1 MQQDESLIWSF
12 SISSFFT
19 NENVFFKGAR
29 GIGAICHDTTVFE
42 RYGTPPDN
50 FSWPCSFRNEP
61 KFKSAIEELQSE
73 VENTHVPYGGL
84 YLSLATNLSN
94 RNWLE
99 VEYKNKKQEIYLTVR
114 LDAVF
119 LDFEST
125 EVRTRYL
132 LALVQYTRRYQ
143 MQVLKHF
150 YSSRFLAYLEAHP
163 IAPDLQ
169 VWVDQVSANWSY
181 ALSAA
186 GRAEERLREEIR
198 QRAVSLYKKEGDILW
213 FAQSYALDDQKAYL
227 LHGKVGEKGAQ
238 SSTDVAAGQTI
249 EQLLFALVKPFHD
262 QKYKRLKEKTLTLEM
277 DVVGD
282 EVKALAKQHEMA
294 ELLEEWSGWN
304 GLGSVEGTSIGSG
317 TMEIFLNVCD
327 LTLGEKLLHAF
338 LVQQGWRGVHVQRD
352 G

>member
-1 MQQDESLIWSF
+1 VQQDFPLINSLNVGT
-12 SISSFFT
+12 FT
-19 NENVFFKGAR
+19 NEDDSYIDILTPKGQW
-29 GIGAICHDTTVFE
+29 ILK
-42 RYGTPPDN
+42 YGRENITG
-50 FSWPCSFRNEP
+50 WPNRFRQET
-61 KFKSAIEELQSE
+61 KFDQFVSCLRSIAET
-73 VENTHVPYGGL
+73 ENCQIVCGGL
-84 YLSLATNLSN
+84 FICLSANFSN

-99 VEYKNKKQEIYLTVR
+99 AEIKKKKHEIYLIVR
-114 LDAVF
+114 FDALF

-132 LALVQYTRRYQ
+132 VALMQHALTYQ

-150 YSSRFLAYLEAHP
+150 HSSRLVAHFEAHP

-304 GLGSVEGTSIGSG
+304 GLGSVEGSSIGSG
-317 TMEIFLNVCD
+317 TMEIFFNVCD
-327 LTLGEKLLHAF
+327 VELGKGLLEDF
-338 LVQQGWRGVHVQRD
+338 IELQGWKGIRVLRD
-352 G
+352 